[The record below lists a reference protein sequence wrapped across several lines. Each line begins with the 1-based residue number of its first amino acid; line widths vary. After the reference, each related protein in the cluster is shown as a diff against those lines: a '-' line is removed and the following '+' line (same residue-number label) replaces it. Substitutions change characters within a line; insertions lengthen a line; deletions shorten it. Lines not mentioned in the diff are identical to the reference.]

1 MNSHVVY
8 SHVTYRHVTYSQVKQ
23 KADVILCVFAFGY
36 VCHVYVYI
44 VCYNIVIK
52 INLTLN
58 VSVCFSFFDC
68 VLFVFAY
75 ILDKGIIFHLIKT
88 FLWLKQAAYY

>member
-1 MNSHVVY
+1 MY
-8 SHVTYRHVTYSQVKQ
+8 SHVAYSHVKQ
-23 KADVILCVFAFGY
+23 KADVILCVFAFEY

-58 VSVCFSFFDC
+58 VSVC
-68 VLFVFAY
+68 VF
-75 ILDKGIIFHLIKT
+75 IF
-88 FLWLKQAAYY
+88 

>member
-1 MNSHVVY
+1 MY
-8 SHVTYRHVTYSQVKQ
+8 SHIWSRYSQV
-23 KADVILCVFAFGY
+23 DVILCVFAFGY

-58 VSVCFSFFDC
+58 VSVCFHF
-68 VLFVFAY
+68 LIVFCLY
-75 ILDKGIIFHLIKT
+75 LPIH
-88 FLWLKQAAYY
+88 